1 MKLLD
6 LYKEMSK
13 IEVND
18 KGEKK
23 FVLEEYT
30 SSAGNKPGSMFFF
43 LTTNRRTLY
52 GKGKTEPSG
61 FAASFKKILNVV
73 GEPRKYWQKKTKANQ
88 EPEKQHTVVMRKSE
102 FFRVRDDAYVLT
114 ARGVVF
120 GNLVANETL
129 STVDKWVITYLMILT
144 GYYNNEPLYIQ
155 ERVKYLFEKWEEYG
169 YTNEEVLVIIEEFI
183 HASSDPA
190 YRRRSEK
197 AKYDYLYLDSFFINL
212 EEFNF
217 LKEYKKAS
225 EAEKNELKEYV
236 ANNIDN
242 SKTKNDKFCLIS
254 YKYRSGGAQTGT
266 TLRDNAIILYLTYF
280 LNNLLD
286 NDFDMFIK
294 TILDCYEKFFDY
306 NREAVEN
313 FIYKES
319 RNKNVFKNIYE
330 KAMEIEEPVVSK
342 IENISVED
350 IYRILDNLDT
360 TDQEGK
366 QKIEQASA
374 ELKSYAKA
382 NSDHKCV
389 LEDLENCKYFTSK
402 TDNENYLEVHHFI
415 PREFS
420 NDFDNSIEVLENYIA
435 LCPNCHA
442 KIHRAADKERK
453 KLIDYIYKER
463 KSDLKNRGLA
473 VSEKTLYEYYKIDD

>member
-30 SSAGNKPGSMFFF
+30 SSAGNKPGSLFFF

-286 NDFDMFIK
+286 NDLICSSKPYLIATKNFLTIIEKQWKILFTKNQETKMF
-294 TILDCYEKFFDY
+294 L
-306 NREAVEN
+306 
-313 FIYKES
+313 
-319 RNKNVFKNIYE
+319 
-330 KAMEIEEPVVSK
+330 K
-342 IENISVED
+342 IFM
-350 IYRILDNLDT
+350 RRLW
-360 TDQEGK
+360 K
-366 QKIEQASA
+366 
-374 ELKSYAKA
+374 LKSQ
-382 NSDHKCV
+382 
-389 LEDLENCKYFTSK
+389 L
-402 TDNENYLEVHHFI
+402 YL
-415 PREFS
+415 
-420 NDFDNSIEVLENYIA
+420 
-435 LCPNCHA
+435 
-442 KIHRAADKERK
+442 K
-453 KLIDYIYKER
+453 
-463 KSDLKNRGLA
+463 
-473 VSEKTLYEYYKIDD
+473 